1 MTIITHT
8 IYDELASVSL
18 LSRSITLSLSRPFS
32 SSYLNLPKW
41 LLSQFQWCKLV
52 KGDCILMS
60 LVKYLQAT
68 SVLFPVLASHQIKHI
83 RVSTPLLLL
92 LLLTFSIDN
101 DESIIV
107 TKECSSMKNKCLK
120 IQPKYELVW
129 YEFWR
134 LIRKK
139 EEDLFN
145 KYSRQIRKRIRIQN
159 LRIL

>member
-1 MTIITHT
+1 MNW
-8 IYDELASVSL
+8 LAFHCWVD
-18 LSRSITLSLSRPFS
+18 LSLFLYLSPPFS

-60 LVKYLQAT
+60 LVKYLHAT
-68 SVLFPVLASHQIKHI
+68 SVLFPVRSCFTSNQAFQSFY
-83 RVSTPLLLL
+83 SPL

-101 DESIIV
+101 DESIIL
-107 TKECSSMKNKCLK
+107 TKECSSMKNKCFK

-139 EEDLFN
+139 VEDLFN
-145 KYSRQIRKRIRIQN
+145 KYSRQIRKRIRF
-159 LRIL
+159 